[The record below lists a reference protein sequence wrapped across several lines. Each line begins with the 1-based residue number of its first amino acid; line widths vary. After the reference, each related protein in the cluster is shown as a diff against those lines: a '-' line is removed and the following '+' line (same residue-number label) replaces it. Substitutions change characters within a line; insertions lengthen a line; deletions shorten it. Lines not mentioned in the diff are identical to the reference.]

1 MNHHGQSRD
10 LDKTFNTPVRKGLR
24 CAWEYGY
31 YKASRRRLQN
41 SLQVG
46 ECLIR
51 MIPIQEGSPPPPR
64 RTGRDL
70 RSPRQTSR
78 AERWSCERRTCQI
91 VSSIF
96 GVSLGIVWS
105 CTHNALW
112 NPNYAWNVRLGHATW
127 RRGDWMRRRPRL
139 VKVSNTKE
147 EMANPYKY

>member
-1 MNHHGQSRD
+1 MKSCKIYSTILKHYSFLSINYLNIYFVSTCVMNHHGQSRD
-10 LDKTFNTPVRKGLR
+10 LDKTFNTPARKGLR

-51 MIPIQEGSPPPPR
+51 MIPIQEGSPPPR

-78 AERWSCERRTCQI
+78 AERRSCERRTCQI

-96 GVSLGIVWS
+96 GVSLGIV
-105 CTHNALW
+105 
-112 NPNYAWNVRLGHATW
+112 
-127 RRGDWMRRRPRL
+127 
-139 VKVSNTKE
+139 
-147 EMANPYKY
+147 